1 MVLLFTIT
9 VFLSACLLFSVQP
22 MVAKTLL
29 PVFGGGSSVWTTCM
43 LFYQTLLLLGYLYAH
58 ILMTRFGRNAQMI
71 IHTLVLGMALAAG
84 IMFDSPSAPP
94 QASTF
99 PVPWLIGQLLLV
111 SGLPFFAISS
121 AGPLIQG
128 WFARTGH
135 HRAHDPYFLYAAS
148 NAGSLIGLVAYP
160 LVFEPNLGVSMQRE
174 LWLIGFGVF
183 IVMAIFAA
191 SRTQRREKLTPKEA
205 KRQRKLEKRMST
217 QDRELEARGSMV
229 TPSPESDEHAPH
241 KHAPITARRRLYW
254 IYLAF
259 VPSSILLGVTSYI
272 TTDVVSLPLLWV
284 LPLALYL
291 VTMIIA
297 FGAHA
302 ERAVRDFTRPMVLL
316 IIGAMVLLMANQ
328 LHAEG
333 PMFFII
339 IIEMLLL
346 FAVGVVCHGRLA
358 IDRPDARHLTEFYL
372 LMSVGGALGGLFNGI
387 LAPLLF
393 TTNLEYPIALVLAV
407 SVLPWSKDLADL
419 TAARAQR
426 IRVSRR
432 VVLPL
437 ASLGYVLVMGFF
449 GTEISQSLTVLLR
462 GKEALNEPVDMTLVA
477 LMSSVPPLLVY
488 LAWKDGLACAL
499 TLLFP
504 MVAIQYSAINNS
516 DTLYRS
522 RTFYGIHKVTQQLVS
537 DEYNDRAVYIHVI
550 HHGTTIHGIQYIE
563 PDLELKPLGY
573 YHFNGPCG
581 MIMDTIKAMRPEGA
595 RIGIMGL
602 GSGAIAAH
610 GREQDSITF
619 FEIDPEVEH
628 IATDPRLFTFLE
640 KAPADIEVR
649 LGDGRK
655 LIEDSEENNEPKFDL
670 IHADAFS
677 SDSIPTHLLTV
688 EAINLYFDR
697 LEDDG
702 MVVLHISNRYLDLA
716 PLVYELAMSTTGVPP
731 IMLEDRLTEIPNPQK
746 LYRFPSLWMVI
757 VKDPYTAIAVAER
770 ALQQAREL
778 HPDLADEEALEKLS
792 MCSVYQVPEGERIRV
807 WTDDYS
813 NILSLIRWR

>member
-1 MVLLFTIT
+1 MVLIFTVT

-43 LFYQTLLLLGYLYAH
+43 LFYQSLLLLGYLYAH
-58 ILMTRFGRNAQMI
+58 VLMTRFGRNAQMI
-71 IHTLVLGMALAAG
+71 IHSVVLVTALAAG
-84 IMFDSPSAPP
+84 ILYDTPTAPP
-94 QASTF
+94 NASTF
-99 PVPWLIGQLLLV
+99 PVPWLILQLLLV
-111 SGLPFFAISS
+111 SGMPFFAISS

-148 NAGSLIGLVAYP
+148 NAGSLIGLLAYP
-160 LVFEPNLGVSMQRE
+160 LVFEPNMGVSMQRQ
-174 LWLIGFGVF
+174 LWLLGLGLF
-183 IVMAIFAA
+183 ILLAIFAA
-191 SRTQRREKLTPKEA
+191 SRTQRPEKLTAKEA
-205 KRQRKLEKRMST
+205 KRRRKAEQRLSKNN
-217 QDRELEARGSMV
+217 QELEARGSMV

-241 KHAPITARRRLYW
+241 QDAPITWRRRLYW

-297 FGAHA
+297 FSSLV
-302 ERAVRDFTRPMVLL
+302 ERAVKDFTRPMVILV
-316 IIGAMVLLMANQ
+316 IGAMVLIMANE
-328 LHAEG
+328 LNAEG
-333 PMFFII
+333 PMFLII
-339 IIEMLLL
+339 IVEMLLL
-346 FAVGVVCHGRLA
+346 FAIGIVCHGRLSL
-358 IDRPDARHLTEFYL
+358 DRPDAKHLTEFYL
-372 LMSVGGALGGLFNGI
+372 LMSVGGAMGGLFNGI
-387 LAPLLF
+387 FAPLVF
-393 TTNLEYPIALVLAV
+393 NTNLEYPIALVLAV
-407 SVLPWSKDLADL
+407 AVLPWSADLASI
-419 TAARAQR
+419 AAEKAKR
-426 IRVSRR
+426 IRFTRR
-432 VVLPL
+432 VVLPV
-437 ASLGYVLVMGFF
+437 ASLAYVLVMGFF
-449 GTEISQSLTVLLR
+449 GNHISSFIFELINHETQQQQ
-462 GKEALNEPVDMTLVA
+462 PVDMTLVA
-477 LMSSVPPLLVY
+477 LIASVPPLLVY

-504 MVAIQYSAINNS
+504 MIAIQYYTSMDSKTI
-516 DTLYRS
+516 YRE
-522 RTFYGIHKVTQQLVS
+522 RTFYGIHEVTEQYLDDAAQQRIVK
-537 DEYNDRAVYIHVI
+537 IHVI
-550 HHGTTIHGIQYIE
+550 HHGTTIHGIQYLE
-563 PDLELKPLGY
+563 PDLELQPLGY

-610 GREQDSITF
+610 GRAQDSITF
-619 FEIDPEVEH
+619 FEIDPAVEA
-628 IATDPRLFTFLE
+628 IARDPELFTFLD

-655 LIEDSEENNEPKFDL
+655 LIEESEEAGEAKFDL
-670 IHADAFS
+670 LHADAFS

-697 LEDDG
+697 LTDDG

-716 PLVYELAMSTTGVPP
+716 PLVYELAMNTTGIPP
-731 IMLEDRLTEIPNPQK
+731 IILEESAVPEEERM
-746 LYRFPSLWMVI
+746 YHFPSIWMVL
-757 VKDPYTAIAVAER
+757 VKDPNTGIRIAER
-770 ALQQAREL
+770 AIDQAQLANPDVTDPEEL
-778 HPDLADEEALEKLS
+778 YKLS
-792 MCSVYQVPEGERIRV
+792 MGGVYIPRDEDRVRV

-813 NILSLIRWR
+813 NIISLIKWR